1 MFAHLR
7 KMGLHRRTR
16 LLRIVPLDCFEN
28 TLVVILSALRAAS
41 DAEYPQ
47 ALFAEQS
54 NDGID
59 QRQNNR
65 VRRRLG
71 ERQVKIQIR
80 FDKRIGIPSRA
91 VHDIKSLL
99 HRREILIVGADR
111 RQSRDLRLQ
120 NFPNL
125 YQVGPAIL
133 IAALDNPVQG
143 PAHGIRGTVRD
154 KCSAARKRVD
164 QPFFLKRFNGFANGG
179 SADAELFGKVALRG
193 ELAAFSQFT
202 LENRLFNLLDDL
214 LVKPR
219 SLNDFI
225 QEMTLAN

>member
-1 MFAHLR
+1 
-7 KMGLHRRTR
+7 MGLHRRTR

-54 NDGID
+54 NNGID

-71 ERQVKIQIR
+71 ERQVKIKIR
-80 FDKRIGIPSRA
+80 FDKSIGIPSRA
-91 VHDIKSLL
+91 VHDIKSLS
-99 HRREILIVGADR
+99 HRREILFVGADR

-120 NFPNL
+120 NFPNF
-125 YQVGPAIL
+125 YQVGPAIR

-143 PAHGIRGTVRD
+143 PAHGIGRSIRD
-154 KCSAARKRVD
+154 KCSSARKRVD
-164 QPFFLKRFNGFANGG
+164 QPLFLKRFDGLANGG
-179 SADAELFGKVALRG
+179 PADAELLGKVALGG
-193 ELAAFSQFT
+193 ELAAFAQFP
-202 LENRLFNLLDDL
+202 LEDRFLDLLYDL
-214 LVKPR
+214 LVKTR
-219 SLNDFI
+219 RLNDLV
-225 QEMTLAN
+225 QEVIP